1 MSFSGFN
8 VSWVELEGV
17 LVEQTGS
24 FVDQVGLNMMR
35 LEEYESFRE
44 ASEEARYLAVRYGED
59 VLLRRM
65 AGRWQVMVEKW
76 VFWEVMHEQTD
87 ESERDPGEAIH
98 EWGEEVTV

>member
-1 MSFSGFN
+1 LSSSGFN
-8 VSWVELEGV
+8 VLWVELEGV

-35 LEEYESFRE
+35 LEEYGSFRE

-65 AGRWQVMVEKW
+65 AGRWQVMVGKW
-76 VFWEVMHEQTD
+76 VFWEVMREQTD

-98 EWGEEVTV
+98 EWGEEVAV

>member
-8 VSWVELEGV
+8 VLWVELEGV

-35 LEEYESFRE
+35 LEEYDSFRE
-44 ASEEARYLAVRYGED
+44 ASEEARYLAVIYRED
-59 VLLRRM
+59 VLIHRV
-65 AGRWQVMVEKW
+65 AGKWQVMVRKW
-76 VFWEVMHEQTD
+76 VFWEVMREQTD